1 MKRVINRDKTENLHA
16 SSWRSGW
23 IPLGDFA
30 YLAELSKVFDD
41 SSGDEKKPMPADV
54 PADVGSPV
62 QQHTAR
68 RKAFAAATIAAA
80 SSGTQ
85 AGKMRA
91 ATTMSGKMVLRS
103 KASVSG
109 LSDNYYHAKLAE
121 AASVGHDSQP
131 AGMTDSTTTKVFA
144 VKASSDGQ
152 APRTPPAQVT
162 SNKPSKGSAGELA
175 KTEMDV
181 DGSQLLNIVDWSHPN
196 GGVYLRGPP
205 GQQS

>member
-1 MKRVINRDKTENLHA
+1 LRRVINRDKTENLHA
-16 SSWRSGW
+16 SSWHSGW

-41 SSGDEKKPMPADV
+41 SSGDEKKPKPADV
-54 PADVGSPV
+54 PADMESPV

-68 RKAFAAATIAAA
+68 RKAFAAAAAAKA

-85 AGKMRA
+85 GGKMKA
-91 ATTMSGKMVLRS
+91 ATTMSDKMTLRS

-109 LSDNYYHAKLAE
+109 LSDNYYTKLAE
-121 AASVGHDSQP
+121 AASVGHGNQP
-131 AGMTDSTTTKVFA
+131 AGMTDSTTAKVFA
-144 VKASSDGQ
+144 VKASSNGQ

-162 SNKPSKGSAGELA
+162 SNEPSKGSAGELT
-175 KTEMDV
+175 KTEMDI
-181 DGSQLLNIVDWSHPN
+181 DGPQPFNIVNWSHPN